1 MKTLGEVKSQIEK
14 LAGQAGIPSE
24 LIPSFGKLSGSN
36 AEVFVEKDK
45 YHFIANGNE
54 ASTNDSD
61 ELIYIVF
68 QEMTKQMGY
77 IYEVEHR
84 DSKSDSRRIA
94 FRRQLELLENLN
106 LDWKKRREKEIEEL
120 LKWYPYNDQE

>member
-1 MKTLGEVKSQIEK
+1 MRTLGELKAQIEK
-14 LAGQAGIPSE
+14 LANQAGILPE
-24 LIPSFGKLSGSN
+24 LIPSFGKFSGAES
-36 AEVFVEKDK
+36 EVFMDGDK
-45 YHFIANGNE
+45 YHFIANGNQV
-54 ASTNDSD
+54 STNNAE

-84 DSKSDSRRIA
+84 DAKSDSRRIA
-94 FRRQLELLENLN
+94 FRRQLEILENLN